1 MLYVLRINL
10 LHHLQILITLTFGS
24 VVDTGPVQ
32 TQYRTLLAET
42 QIVLRGN

>member
-10 LHHLQILITLTFGS
+10 LNHLQIFFTLSFGR

-32 TQYRTLLAET
+32 TQYRTLLAEA
-42 QIVLRGN
+42 QIVLWGD